1 MIFFKQKL
9 KVWRGFNGNIY
20 FEPIQF
26 HHFHNPDQTHLS
38 TAQQTLRKA
47 LPLSPDKRARTDGEI
62 ILNKS
67 KISNRFNNV
76 QSNQS
81 NLPNINTSTLDNH
94 DDNASND
101 GEFIFITQ
109 QNQQET
115 IEYPRNF
122 TSISSFIQQNQLHT
136 NQKIHQM
143 ATPLGNH
150 NFPMT
155 NISEHQ
161 FQQQQLVQL
170 LEPTTPKYTS
180 NPLVKSRSNFK
191 KKETIQPNPNAS
203 KHKGPSKGLAYKEVR
218 EKIIDKLVTTNPLA
232 YYTSN
237 LDETY
242 LEQLSKEEPA
252 HQDVS
257 QAVTPKNDKKRLD
270 YKNMMKKIR
279 KGISK
284 IGSSVNNQQSY
295 ENQQQQHQQNKLAKL
310 ARSDRTTSAYL
321 AYNNRNRLQTSNNEL
336 MLNAIQ
342 STSDFNT
349 VSSNKN
355 KILEVKG
362 DRISIDIILN
372 AQAPFTAMSRH
383 KSNFIIR
390 NKTFSGFD
398 DAQSHNTG
406 SVATTLE
413 TYNTHK
419 YNLDK
424 NYLYQNVVKS
434 PENINRASSLVVKS
448 SFSSY
453 SLIGLTGKR
462 INPTPDFDH
471 SNNNSSAFGTI
482 NSKIY

>member
-1 MIFFKQKL
+1 
-9 KVWRGFNGNIY
+9 
-20 FEPIQF
+20 
-26 HHFHNPDQTHLS
+26 
-38 TAQQTLRKA
+38 
-47 LPLSPDKRARTDGEI
+47 
-62 ILNKS
+62 
-67 KISNRFNNV
+67 
-76 QSNQS
+76 
-81 NLPNINTSTLDNH
+81 
-94 DDNASND
+94 
-101 GEFIFITQ
+101 
-109 QNQQET
+109 
-115 IEYPRNF
+115 
-122 TSISSFIQQNQLHT
+122 
-136 NQKIHQM
+136 M
-143 ATPLGNH
+143 A
-150 NFPMT
+150 

-161 FQQQQLVQL
+161 FQQHQLVQL

-242 LEQLSKEEPA
+242 LEQLSKEETL
-252 HQDVS
+252 HQDFS
-257 QAVTPKNDKKRLD
+257 QVVTPKNDKKRLD

-295 ENQQQQHQQNKLAKL
+295 EHQQQQHQQNKHSLAKL

-321 AYNNRNRLQTSNNEL
+321 AYNNRNRLQTANNEL

-355 KILEVKG
+355 KILGVKG

-372 AQAPFTAMSRH
+372 AQAPFTTMSRH

-390 NKTFSGFD
+390 NKTFSGLD

-406 SVATTLE
+406 SVAATLE
-413 TYNTHK
+413 TYNTHR

-424 NYLYQNVVKS
+424 NYLYQNVIKS
-434 PENINRASSLVVKS
+434 PENINRASSLGIKS

-453 SLIGLTGKR
+453 SLVGLTGKR

-482 NSKIY
+482 NSKMY